1 MKKNKLTK
9 NQIAFKKQVTR
20 IKNFIRR
27 ATKRGYEFS
36 DNVIPTMPK
45 RVTKKSIEK
54 IKNIK
59 PKDLYSKASYLDK
72 STGEMVSGSTGRK
85 IERNLSA
92 QKAKE
97 TRKNNNNNRYSN
109 NNKRHS
115 NNINNYITYETVI
128 MKNFYDYIKSF
139 TSYKIRDGL
148 FGMIKTLEHEQGRT
162 EVAKALQNMPLQFH
176 EILARCGYDS
186 DKALMEFETSFLEY
200 FPNVSEQYKKDLMEK
215 LEYNEMGYEEYED

>member
-36 DNVIPTMPK
+36 DTVIPTMPK

-72 STGEMVSGSTGRK
+72 STGEIVSGSTGRK

-97 TRKNNNNNRYSN
+97 TRKNNNN
-109 NNKRHS
+109 KRHS
-115 NNINNYITYETVI
+115 NNNKNYITYETVI
-128 MKNFYDYIKSF
+128 MKNFYEYIKSF
-139 TSYKIRDGL
+139 TSNKIRDSL
-148 FGMIKTLEHEQGRT
+148 YGMIKTLEYEQGKS

-186 DKALMEFETSFLEY
+186 DKAIMEFETSFLEY

>member
-9 NQIAFKKQVTR
+9 NQIAFKKQITR

-85 IERNLSA
+85 IERNLST

-97 TRKNNNNNRYSN
+97 TRKNNNN
-109 NNKRHS
+109 KRHS
-115 NNINNYITYETVI
+115 NNNKNYITYETVI
-128 MKNFYDYIKSF
+128 MKNFYEYIKSF
-139 TSYKIRDGL
+139 TSNKIRDSL
-148 FGMIKTLEHEQGRT
+148 YGMIKTLEVEQGRT

-186 DKALMEFETSFLEY
+186 GKALMEFETSFLEY

>member
-72 STGEMVSGSTGRK
+72 STGEIVSGSTGRK
-85 IERNLSA
+85 IERNLST

-97 TRKNNNNNRYSN
+97 TRKNNNN
-109 NNKRHS
+109 KRHS
-115 NNINNYITYETVI
+115 NNNKNYITYETVI
-128 MKNFYDYIKSF
+128 MKNFYEYIKSF
-139 TSYKIRDGL
+139 TSNKIRDSL
-148 FGMIKTLEHEQGRT
+148 YGMIKTLEVEQGRT

-186 DKALMEFETSFLEY
+186 DKALMQFETSFLEY

>member
-1 MKKNKLTK
+1 MKRNKLTK
-9 NQIAFKKQVTR
+9 NQIAFKKQITR

-72 STGEMVSGSTGRK
+72 STGEIVSGSTGRK
-85 IERNLSA
+85 IERNLST

-97 TRKNNNNNRYSN
+97 TRKNNNN
-109 NNKRHS
+109 KRHS
-115 NNINNYITYETVI
+115 NNNKNYITYERVI
-128 MKNFYDYIKSF
+128 MKNFYEYIKSF
-139 TSYKIRDGL
+139 TSNKIRDSL
-148 FGMIKTLEHEQGRT
+148 YGMIKSLEHEQGRT

>member
-45 RVTKKSIEK
+45 RVTNKSIEK

-72 STGEMVSGSTGRK
+72 STGEIVSGSTGRK
-85 IERNLSA
+85 IERNLST

-97 TRKNNNNNRYSN
+97 TRKNNNN
-109 NNKRHS
+109 KRHS
-115 NNINNYITYETVI
+115 NNNKNYITYETVI
-128 MKNFYDYIKSF
+128 MKNFYEYIKSF
-139 TSYKIRDGL
+139 TSNKIRDSL
-148 FGMIKTLEHEQGRT
+148 YGMIRTLEVEQGRT

-186 DKALMEFETSFLEY
+186 DKAIMEFETSFLEY

>member
-72 STGEMVSGSTGRK
+72 STGEIVSGSTGRK
-85 IERNLSA
+85 IERNLST

-97 TRKNNNNNRYSN
+97 TRKNNNN
-109 NNKRHS
+109 KRHS
-115 NNINNYITYETVI
+115 NNNKNYTTYETVI
-128 MKNFYDYIKSF
+128 LKNFYDYIKSF
-139 TSYKIRDGL
+139 TSNKIRDSL
-148 FGMIKTLEHEQGRT
+148 YGMIKTLEYEQGRT

>member
-36 DNVIPTMPK
+36 DNVIPSMPK

-72 STGEMVSGSTGRK
+72 STGEIVSGSTGRK
-85 IERNLSA
+85 IERNLSS

-97 TRKNNNNNRYSN
+97 TRKNNNN
-109 NNKRHS
+109 KRHS
-115 NNINNYITYETVI
+115 NNNKNYITYETVI
-128 MKNFYDYIKSF
+128 MKNFYEYIKSF
-139 TSYKIRDGL
+139 TSNKIRDSL
-148 FGMIKTLEHEQGRT
+148 FGMIKTLEYEQGRT

-186 DKALMEFETSFLEY
+186 DKAIMEFETSFLEY